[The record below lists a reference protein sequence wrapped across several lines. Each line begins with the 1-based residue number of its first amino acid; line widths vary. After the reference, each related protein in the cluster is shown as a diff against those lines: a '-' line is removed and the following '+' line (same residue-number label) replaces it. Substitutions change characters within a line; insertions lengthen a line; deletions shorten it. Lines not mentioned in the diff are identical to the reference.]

1 MKRREYVAS
10 GIVAVVWLL
19 AALGCDA
26 PVGTGERRPSTVP
39 DDPTKTAV
47 LKTALSYELAETN
60 TVESNEFTVGVKPT
74 IALKQDSLFFD
85 QKGVQKSITLVNMI
99 LGLKKSLSLFYDDKD
114 KTAAITQAGLVR
126 DMLEKAADELG
137 EDDLLVESDL
147 VKKLIANMEAVDP
160 TVTQPCCQVDPDYEL
175 NGAPMAGSFDASGVG
190 GSIGTSAPV
199 SSGTISAGKNLG
211 ATPGGAQDIGLVRR
225 WIDDGLVPTANN
237 LTVEGLLS
245 EHDLPLEGATCEQF
259 LCVHGALGM
268 MPTLDEGDGTTFV
281 QIGFMSGLR
290 SDTFKRA
297 PLNLVVVVDVSGSMG
312 SGDKMVATR
321 EALKRLVDQLT
332 EDDRF
337 GIVKFNST
345 ASVVLEST
353 PATDKALLK
362 AAIDQLAAGGSTN
375 IEAGLT
381 MGYEMAA
388 KFLGEQGRNHRVM
401 LFTDAM
407 PNVGNTEQGGFIQIA
422 QKYADKNIGLTSF
435 GVGIDFR
442 HELIL
447 GISQIRGGNYFY
459 LENADKIRKVF
470 DEDFDYLVTPLAYD
484 MKVSLTPGENFEIVA
499 VYGIPNWSK
508 EKQTVTLDV
517 KTVFLSRNKGAIMLR
532 LKYIGPLYF

>member
-1 MKRREYVAS
+1 
-10 GIVAVVWLL
+10 
-19 AALGCDA
+19 
-26 PVGTGERRPSTVP
+26 
-39 DDPTKTAV
+39 
-47 LKTALSYELAETN
+47 
-60 TVESNEFTVGVKPT
+60 
-74 IALKQDSLFFD
+74 
-85 QKGVQKSITLVNMI
+85 NM
-99 LGLKKSLSLFYDDKD
+99 
-114 KTAAITQAGLVR
+114 QV
-126 DMLEKAADELG
+126 
-137 EDDLLVESDL
+137 
-147 VKKLIANMEAVDP
+147 VDP
-160 TVTQPCCQVDPDYEL
+160 TTVSPCCDTMPDYEM
-175 NGAPMAGSFDASGVG
+175 NGYPTAGAFDGSGVG
-190 GSIGTSAPV
+190 GSVSGPAPV
-199 SSGTISAGKNLG
+199 STSTVSAGKNLG

-225 WIDDGLVPTANN
+225 WIEDGLVPTGNN

-245 EHDLPLEGATCEQF
+245 EHDLPIEGQTCEQF

-268 MPTLDEGDGTTFV
+268 SPTLDDDDGTTFV

-290 SDTFKRA
+290 TDTFKRR

-321 EALKRLVDQLT
+321 EALNHLVDQLG

-337 GIVKFNST
+337 GIVKFNSE

-353 PATDKALLK
+353 PATDKAALK
-362 AAIDQLAAGGSTN
+362 AAIAQLNAGGSTN
-375 IEAGLT
+375 IEAGLV

-388 KFLGEQGRNHRVM
+388 KFLEESGRNHRVM
-401 LFTDAM
+401 LFTDAQ
-407 PNVGNTEQGGFIQIA
+407 PNVGNTEQGGFIAIA
-422 QKYADKNIGLTSF
+422 KKYADLGIGLSSF
-435 GVGIDFR
+435 GVGIDFQ

-484 MKVSLTPGENFEIVA
+484 MKVSLTPGANYEIVD

-508 EKQTVTLDV
+508 GEQTITLDV

-532 LKYIGPLYF
+532 LKYVGPLYL